1 MHKILVSLPEAPA
14 VIGCRGRACY
24 SWHVTR
30 DQYAFPVQSKTDP
43 ASIHKVAMLAF
54 KAIRVLMLRA
64 VPRRVTERYWA
75 GTVYFGPL
83 GLCFRFGVTN
93 SWNEKMAKAVSGIMI
108 TAPKIQMRGANV
120 RPMTIT
126 AKRTVKRFA
135 FI

>member
-14 VIGCRGRACY
+14 VIVCRGHACY

-30 DQYAFPVQSKTDP
+30 DQYACPIKSNTDP
-43 ASIHKVAMLAF
+43 ASIRKAAVLAF
-54 KAIRVLMLRA
+54 KAILMLRA
-64 VPRRVTERYWA
+64 VPRRVTERYC

-83 GLCFRFGVTN
+83 GLCFRFGVAN
-93 SWNEKMAKAVSGIMI
+93 SWNEKTAKAVSGIMI

>member
-1 MHKILVSLPEAPA
+1 MPCSVKDGSRQHPQGSSAGLQSDSDVA
-14 VIGCRGRACY
+14 GCAA
-24 SWHVTR
+24 W
-30 DQYAFPVQSKTDP
+30 
-43 ASIHKVAMLAF
+43 
-54 KAIRVLMLRA
+54 IR
-64 VPRRVTERYWA
+64 YC

-83 GLCFRFGVTN
+83 GLCFRFGVAN

>member
-1 MHKILVSLPEAPA
+1 M
-14 VIGCRGRACY
+14 
-24 SWHVTR
+24 TR
-30 DQYAFPVQSKTDP
+30 DQYACPVQSKTDP
-43 ASIHKVAMLAF
+43 ASIRKVAVLAF
-54 KAIRVLMLRA
+54 RVLLILRA
-64 VPRRVTERYWA
+64 VPRRVTEHYC

-83 GLCFRFGVTN
+83 GLCFRFGVAN

>member
-1 MHKILVSLPEAPA
+1 MLQLAWA
-14 VIGCRGRACY
+14 
-24 SWHVTR
+24 R
-30 DQYAFPVQSKTDP
+30 DQYACPVQSKTGP
-43 ASIHKVAMLAF
+43 ASLRKVAVLAF
-54 KAIRVLMLRA
+54 KAILMLRA
-64 VPRRVTERYWA
+64 VPDRFTKRYC